1 MPETVLGIM
10 HIHTDYSYD
19 GRDSLQEVARLAKR
33 KGYGFLLLTEHN
45 DDFSDE
51 KMQRFVAECERLST
65 NDLIIVPGLEVN
77 CDFGRHLLAIG
88 IKKYIGIADPD
99 KVIDKIKE
107 NGGLAILPHPGLYQ
121 FRSFL
126 TSASNLDGVEV
137 WNSRYDSKYAPNPKS
152 FSLLKNLRKENP
164 GIFAYGGQDLH
175 SVRELDDLS
184 LRVELARPSE
194 FEILHRLEKGRFE
207 VARKRMA
214 IDSVGDIT
222 KTQKVLFDIVASAD
236 ILGKTLWNS

>member
-1 MPETVLGIM
+1 M

-19 GRDSLQEVARLAKR
+19 GRDSLQDVAQLARR
-33 KGYGFLLLTEHN
+33 KGYSFLLLTEHN
-45 DDFSDE
+45 DVFDDE
-51 KMQRFVAECERLST
+51 KMRRFVAECERLST
-65 NDLIIVPGLEVN
+65 TDFTIIPGLEVN

-88 IKKYIGIADPD
+88 IRKYIGMADPE

-107 NGGLAILPHPGLYQ
+107 NGGLAIFPHPGLHQ

-126 TSASNLDGVEV
+126 DTASNLDGVEV
-137 WNSRYDSKYAPNPKS
+137 WNSRYDSKFAPNPKS

-164 GIFAYGGQDLH
+164 GVFAYGGQDLH
-175 SVRELDDLS
+175 SVQELDDLC
-184 LRVELARPSE
+184 LRIELSRPSE

-207 VARKRMA
+207 VVRRRMA
-214 IDSVGDIT
+214 IGSVGDIT

-236 ILGKTLWNS
+236 MLGKALWSS